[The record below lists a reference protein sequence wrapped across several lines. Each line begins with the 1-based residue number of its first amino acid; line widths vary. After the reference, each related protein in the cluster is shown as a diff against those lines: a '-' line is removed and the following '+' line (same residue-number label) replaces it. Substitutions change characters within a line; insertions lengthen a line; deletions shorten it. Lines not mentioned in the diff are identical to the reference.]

1 MAHRAPPAREIA
13 GDQRIICLLP
23 NQEQWMS
30 LGELRR
36 SLRGGAVVPFPKDSE
51 LAQSMISCGA
61 VGHSDY
67 RGAWVFAAL
76 SHFLNSQGVVTQNF
90 CKRQLRLSCCTLTA
104 ARELVEQFIAQVV
117 VVREEVLIIL
127 QPGAEATSFPI
138 WNDRIRV
145 FVANQARMLPA
156 GMDGDAGLGGGGA
169 MGGGGGDDAAFRYG
183 GGGVSGGASGGGPGL
198 LAAAAAAADPHAP
211 GARAVRQR
219 VDAGPGWTGAAADAA
234 GMPPWG
240 AGGAGASAQQ
250 QPPPQQHAAGGF
262 SGGSARSGGGGSA
275 GALVGGGGRLVS
287 SGGTHVRTASI
298 MGGGEGGQGLD
309 WSWPP
314 IETDDRAMAEIAFD
328 RQMGVPRGGWCV
340 HLSCFALWRMFVPH
354 VCLFAHAR
362 GSCALFPCATA
373 CGWGASWT
381 SWKLWT
387 ACRKVRLALCV
398 VPFCLCSRLQI
409 SATPHTR
416 RHTRFL
422 LRAPIPPSV
431 CSSAVEAEAVWHLV
445 MPSGTRTMY
454 KEQFVHAR
462 YILKGLSEGR
472 AMPPR
477 FPEHVFAE
485 RTPLPAGLNTPSTTF
500 GAHTLTHLHRKRI
513 ATHKITR

>member
-1 MAHRAPPAREIA
+1 MHTPAQSVRPTAEAIRHEMAHRAPPAREIA

-36 SLRGGAVVPFPKDSE
+36 SLRGGAVVPFPKDNE

-61 VGHSDY
+61 VGASDY
-67 RGAWVFAAL
+67 RAAWVFAAL

-90 CKRQLRLSCCTLTA
+90 CKRQLRLSCCTLSA

-156 GMDGDAGLGGGGA
+156 GNDVDMGAGGSGGGFGGEEGA
-169 MGGGGGDDAAFRYG
+169 AIRYG
-183 GGGVSGGASGGGPGL
+183 GAGVGTSGGASGAGPGV
-198 LAAAAAAADPHAP
+198 LAAAPAGAAADPHAP

-240 AGGAGASAQQ
+240 AGGAGAGAQ
-250 QPPPQQHAAGGF
+250 QPPPQQHGGGF
-262 SGGSARSGGGGSA
+262 SGSARSGGGG
-275 GALVGGGGRLVS
+275 GGGSGRLLS
-287 SGGTHVRTASI
+287 SGGTHMRTPSI
-298 MGGGEGGQGLD
+298 MGGEGGQGLD

-314 IETDDRAMAEIAFD
+314 IEPDDRAMAEIAFD

-340 HLSCFALWRMFVPH
+340 RFVFA
-354 VCLFAHAR
+354 
-362 GSCALFPCATA
+362 
-373 CGWGASWT
+373 
-381 SWKLWT
+381 
-387 ACRKVRLALCV
+387 LALCV
-398 VPFCLCSRLQI
+398 ACCGGALSVLLCTARVAHMCWLLSFAQPVDGALPGLSGGCGRRAKECAPFCYAL
-409 SATPHTR
+409 R
-416 RHTRFL
+416 RGCMRCRTASHMTH
-422 LRAPIPPSV
+422 SHS
-431 CSSAVEAEAVWHLV
+431 SSA
-445 MPSGTRTMY
+445 
-454 KEQFVHAR
+454 
-462 YILKGLSEGR
+462 
-472 AMPPR
+472 PPR
-477 FPEHVFAE
+477 FRFA
-485 RTPLPAGLNTPSTTF
+485 PSQWRLRRCGTW
-500 GAHTLTHLHRKRI
+500 
-513 ATHKITR
+513 